1 MIRWIFTGNPLTLHN
16 LPTRVLTRGTWLRAD
31 PPWKLCQSHL
41 MQAGLSSMVVAVW
54 TENKTH
60 FFSKVEPVSF
70 CIQTLWLV
78 INVGTCNF
86 THLVMNSTPMFALWF
101 HLQCH
106 WLKEPE
112 TQSTLLTHLTV
123 FPNQMFVHF
132 WCNFK
137 NSEGFCDMR
146 QGEIESPLLL

>member
-1 MIRWIFTGNPLTLHN
+1 MIRWIFTGYPLTLHN

-70 CIQTLWLV
+70 CIKPYGLSSMLVHVTLPISLWILPQCLPYGLSSMSLIKRTRNPKYIAYPSHSVSKPNVCALLV
-78 INVGTCNF
+78 
-86 THLVMNSTPMFALWF
+86 
-101 HLQCH
+101 
-106 WLKEPE
+106 
-112 TQSTLLTHLTV
+112 
-123 FPNQMFVHF
+123 
-132 WCNFK
+132 
-137 NSEGFCDMR
+137 
-146 QGEIESPLLL
+146 